1 MIDCMERLETL
12 APSAG
17 QRQQRLRFHTTKCSY
32 TLIADFHEKKKKKFY
47 KSVFM
52 LLYNSNLSL
61 K

>member
-32 TLIADFHEKKKKKFY
+32 TLIADFHEKKKEEI
-47 KSVFM
+47 
-52 LLYNSNLSL
+52 L
-61 K
+61 